1 MFEKEH
7 VATWTEEIFKIKEVI
22 HKSTPPTFIFEDL
35 LGEEIK
41 GKFYKEQLQKV
52 QLPTSFIVEKIHR
65 RLKRKGITEVL
76 VSWRG
81 YTEKFMQWL
90 PQKDIQVIS
99 T

>member
-7 VATWTEEIFKIKEVI
+7 AATWMEEIFKSKEVI
-22 HKSTPPTFIFEDL
+22 HKSSPPTFIIEDL

-52 QLPTSFIVEKIHR
+52 QLPTSFIVEKIHIR
-65 RLKRKGITEVL
+65 RKRKGITEVL

-81 YTEKFMQWL
+81 YPEKFMQWL